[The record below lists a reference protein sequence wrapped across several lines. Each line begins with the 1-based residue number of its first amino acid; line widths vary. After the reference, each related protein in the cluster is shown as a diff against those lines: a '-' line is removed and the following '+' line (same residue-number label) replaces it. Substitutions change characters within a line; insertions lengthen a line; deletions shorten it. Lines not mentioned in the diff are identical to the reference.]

1 MSDVKKVDIAV
12 LVKGVLGC
20 SGRKGILCF
29 VDGKEASTAG
39 GQKGKESGDS

>member
-20 SGRKGILCF
+20 SGSKGILCF

>member
-20 SGRKGILCF
+20 SGSKGILCF

-39 GQKGKESGDS
+39 EQRGKERGDS

>member
-1 MSDVKKVDIAV
+1 MSDIKKVDIAV

-20 SGRKGILCF
+20 SGSKGILCL